1 MERSQGPFPSPRR
14 PGPTERTTMKVET
27 RQTMLALCKAAITD
41 EAERREVQDL
51 FRERKPKDEMLT
63 GRAAAEL
70 AGVTRRTLRTW
81 ERKGWV
87 AGVHITPRR
96 VRFSKSALLAFL
108 GECETAEG

>member
-1 MERSQGPFPSPRR
+1 
-14 PGPTERTTMKVET
+14 MKAET
-27 RQTMLALCKAAITD
+27 RQRMVALADAAITD
-41 EAERREVQDL
+41 EQERREVKAL

-108 GECETAEG
+108 GESEAVEV